1 MKILF
6 EKETFEH
13 SSKEKVSFAHMQQN
27 STCKSPEAGCSKSQE
42 EASMA
47 RKV

>member
-6 EKETFEH
+6 VKETFEH
-13 SSKEKVSFAHMQQN
+13 SSKEKVSFAHMKQN
-27 STCKSPEAGCSKSQE
+27 SKCNGTEAGSSKSQE